1 MSRNGIHV
9 VCDRDAWWVLR
20 DGESAA
26 PPSSFP
32 SARDAIRIGRTLAR
46 IERAEFTLYD
56 AEGRVRAWK
65 DFDETIGGGR
75 RRV

>member
-26 PPSSFP
+26 PASPFQ
-32 SARDAIRIGRTLAR
+32 SARDAIRIGRRMAR
-46 IERAEFTLYD
+46 AERAEFTLYD
-56 AEGRVRAWK
+56 PEGRIRAWK
-65 DFDETIGGGR
+65 DFDDTMTGR
-75 RRV
+75 